1 MLEGDEVNSMLFFD
15 LEAHAPANDRSTSR
29 GSLIVNPARPGHVLL
44 GGAFFSKRFADPIPE
59 EPRIDGLWLWH
70 FGSEAELLRAIQR
83 RFEEEWELQRAEKVR
98 ILGKPAVDLVVCGA
112 GITKFDLPA
121 LYCRSLLHDAARA
134 ADWFDLFFKAR
145 PIDLAHEASFLFPE
159 EPILYPKT
167 TREMAG
173 RLGLR
178 ELKGSSKGV
187 WESYERGDHAA
198 IEQRT
203 AEELRLVLA
212 LYSRLQQRVRGPAR
226 P

>member
-1 MLEGDEVNSMLFFD
+1 MLFFD
-15 LEAHAPANDRSTSR
+15 LEAYAPPDERNASR

-44 GGAFFSKRFADPIPE
+44 GGTFHAKRFAEPISEAPLIE
-59 EPRIDGLWLWH
+59 GLWLWQ
-70 FGSEAELLRAIQR
+70 FGSEAALLGAIQR
-83 RFEEEWELQRAEKVR
+83 RFEQEWELQRAEGVR

-121 LYCRSLLHDAARA
+121 LYCRSLLHAPARA

-159 EPILYPKT
+159 EPVLYPKT
-167 TREMAG
+167 TREIAG

-178 ELKGSSKGV
+178 EHKGSSKSV
-187 WESYERGDHAA
+187 WDCYERGEHDV

-203 AEELRLVLA
+203 AGELRLVLE
-212 LYSRLQQRVRGPAR
+212 LYTRLQRRVTGAP
-226 P
+226 PP